1 MTVQMNVVHHHPT
14 EDVLMAYAAGSLDE
28 ATSLLIATHI
38 TLCPECRHVVELAE
52 AMGGEMFE
60 NIEVTPLQAQS
71 IEKMLATIDSQGSA
85 NDDVKPAVKG
95 NGHIPS
101 PLAAYVGAMLEEAD
115 WRWVGPGVKY
125 ADIKVAGQGA
135 SVGLL
140 KIAPSTEMPQHGHTA
155 DEMTM
160 VLSGGYT
167 DTHGSYSRG
176 DVEMADDGV
185 VHKPVADAGEECIC
199 LIVRNGPMRPT
210 GLVARVFQS
219 VMRF

>member
-1 MTVQMNVVHHHPT
+1 MNVQLNVVNHHPSD
-14 EDVLMAYAAGSLDE
+14 DVLMAYAAGNLDE

-38 TLCPECRHVVELAE
+38 TLCPECRHAVELAE
-52 AMGGEMFE
+52 SLGGELLE
-60 NIEVTPLQAQS
+60 KVEATPLQAES
-71 IEKMLATIDSQGSA
+71 IDKMLAAIEGDMAA
-85 NDDVKPAVKG
+85 NDDIAPPKG
-95 NGHIPS
+95 NGMIPS
-101 PLAAYVGAMLEEAD
+101 PLAAYVGAALEDAD

-125 ADIKVAGQGA
+125 ADISVATGGP

-167 DTHGSYSRG
+167 DTHGSYKRG
-176 DVEMADDGV
+176 DVEVADDGV
-185 VHKPVADAGEECIC
+185 VHQPVADAGEECIC
-199 LIVRNGPMRPT
+199 LIVRHGAMRPT
-210 GLVARVFQS
+210 GLVARLFQS